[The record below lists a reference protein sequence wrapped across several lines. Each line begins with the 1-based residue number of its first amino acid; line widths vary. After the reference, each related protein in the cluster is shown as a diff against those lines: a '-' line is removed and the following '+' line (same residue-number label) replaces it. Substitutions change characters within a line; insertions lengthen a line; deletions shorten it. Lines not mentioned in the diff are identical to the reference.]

1 MNDPAFFVCS
11 ECARPGP
18 DASDCPCG
26 AGARL
31 DLRDPEV
38 VSMLVLE
45 DDRRLERATQR
56 NLWVGV
62 GVGVAAI
69 VGLLFVAPQ
78 IITAIPLP
86 VPFANPI
93 KVAGLAI
100 LLAAGTW
107 KGLGAAVPARR
118 RFPDLKAVASARSP
132 EFERMRKTS
141 KSTWIAIAAG
151 AGLLVAAGVAISF
164 VERQETGASN
174 GALPGPRGGREVPA
188 EATPP
193 ALFRDADF
201 PVLHPGILSLR
212 GKVELTGGSFAL
224 LYRAPAGQLVA
235 CEVSPDAAPFVACS
249 EPRIPVKPQSAQLVR
264 GRAEIWISGITGMV
278 EASEEPTD
286 PASKKRPKNK
296 KEKPDAKNEKPD
308 APPAMEIQRG
318 VFTIGGEKIEEKL
331 ESLDLAPDRPTLPPP
346 SKTWY
351 RGTLGEAALDLTR
364 AESGE
369 LRLVVGSDEPLKVL
383 DDPERGGPATGTPIT
398 FVGKQAVVVLFQSK
412 KGLGALRLT
421 AAGEV
426 EPVR

>member
-1 MNDPAFFVCS
+1 
-11 ECARPGP
+11 
-18 DASDCPCG
+18 
-26 AGARL
+26 
-31 DLRDPEV
+31 
-38 VSMLVLE
+38 MLVLE

-69 VGLLFVAPQ
+69 VGLLFLAPQ

-100 LLAAGTW
+100 LLAAATW

-132 EFERMRKTS
+132 ELDRMRGTS

-164 VERQETGASN
+164 MERQEKGASN
-174 GALPGPRGGREVPA
+174 GALPGPRGGREAPA

-193 ALFRDADF
+193 ALLRDADF
-201 PVLHPGILSLR
+201 PVLQPGILTLR
-212 GKVELTGGSFAL
+212 GKTELTTGTHAL

-249 EPRIPVKPQSAQLVR
+249 EPRTPVKPQSAQLVR
-264 GRAEIWISGITGMV
+264 GRAEIWISGITGM
-278 EASEEPTD
+278 AAPEEPTGPD
-286 PASKKRPKNK
+286 SKKSPKSK
-296 KEKPDAKNEKPD
+296 KKDKPDAKKDGAD
-308 APPAMEIQRG
+308 APPAMKIQRG
-318 VFTIGGEKIEEKL
+318 VYKLDGTPVEEPL
-331 ESLDLAPDRPTLPPP
+331 ESLDLAPDRPTLPPA

-369 LRLVVGSDEPLKVL
+369 LRLVVGSGEPIKVL
-383 DDPERGGPATGTPIT
+383 DDPDRGGPATGTPIT